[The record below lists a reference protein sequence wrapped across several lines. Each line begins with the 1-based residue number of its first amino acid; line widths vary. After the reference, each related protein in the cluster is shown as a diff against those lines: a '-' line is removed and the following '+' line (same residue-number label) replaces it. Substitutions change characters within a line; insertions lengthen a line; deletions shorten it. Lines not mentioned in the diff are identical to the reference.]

1 MALPTV
7 LLKAKNVISK
17 GAKVAKTAGAVK
29 SATSNSNEEEVKS
42 FIGIFKTPIII
53 VSAIAG
59 TILAFILVVFI
70 AIVAIPQILIG
81 SIFGGG
87 SLSSSG
93 NGSGISGNYSG
104 DLGYVQ
110 WAVDIAN
117 DDSHGYS
124 QPNRF
129 GNPDYDCSSLVY
141 YSFLNSGYTT
151 DDLGTTYPWTV
162 GVSMQHLPN
171 LGFERHTFTSVD
183 DLMPGDILIRV
194 GQHTAIYV
202 GDGKKVHASMDENG
216 GIAGTRPGDQTGTEI
231 VVDACGSNWT
241 YYYRRS

>member
-7 LLKAKNVISK
+7 LLKAKNAVSK
-17 GAKVAKTAGAVK
+17 GVKAAQTASVVK
-29 SATSNSNEEEVKS
+29 SVTSNSNAEEVKS
-42 FIGIFKTPIII
+42 FLGIFKIPIII
-53 VSAIAG
+53 VTAIAG
-59 TILAFILVVFI
+59 TIIAFILVVFV

-87 SLSSSG
+87 SISSGG
-93 NGSGISGNYSG
+93 NGSGMSGNYSG

-141 YSFLNSGYTT
+141 YSFLNTGYTT
-151 DDLGTTYPWTV
+151 DDLGTSYPWTV
-162 GVSMQHLPN
+162 GVSMQHLPA

-183 DLMPGDILIRV
+183 DLMPGDILIKV
-194 GQHTAIYV
+194 GHHTGIYV
-202 GDGKKVHASMDENG
+202 GDGKKVHASMDENQ
-216 GIAGTRPGDQTGTEI
+216 GIVGTTPGDQTGREI
-231 VVDACGSNWT
+231 VVDACGTDWN

>member
-7 LLKAKNVISK
+7 LLKAKNAISK
-17 GAKVAKTAGAVK
+17 GAQAVKTAGAVR

-42 FIGIFKTPIII
+42 FFGIFKTPIII

-70 AIVAIPQILIG
+70 AIVSIPQILVG

-87 SLSSSG
+87 SLSGNSSSG
-93 NGSGISGNYSG
+93 GINGNYSG
-104 DLGYVQ
+104 DLGYIQ

-124 QPNRF
+124 QANRV

-141 YSFLNSGYTT
+141 YSLINAGYST
-151 DDLGTTYPWTV
+151 DQLGTYPFTTA
-162 GVSMQHLPN
+162 SIPTILPQAA
-171 LGFERHTFTSVD
+171 FERHSFVQSE
-183 DLMPGDILIRV
+183 LQEGDILWRA
-194 GQHTAIYV
+194 GHTAMYI
-202 GDGKKVHASMDENG
+202 GNDQIVHASGYKDHPEAG
-216 GIAGTRPGDQTGTEI
+216 DQSGQEILVQGIAGSGP
-231 VVDACGSNWT
+231 WT
-241 YYYRRS
+241 AYYRRT